1 MLDKLLTAAEGSQP
15 AFDRNNYDE
24 NGLWV
29 GRPLYEPPEPACGW
43 VKHGFANGRFAPP
56 CGISSSAGRANAP
69 NFDRA
74 IPHLKKES
82 DCRACGQRGH
92 WKGDPECPQNVLLAA
107 AAATHGGATAE
118 GPAPATRVFLRR
130 TPSPTTAARL
140 VPVASP
146 PQDGSSQPE
155 AAPAPAGLVLVQAPL
170 AAEDA
175 LMENIDGE
183 ELSDAALADL
193 SEAPPMP
200 FGPEPPPSEREWD
213 LVRQFLART
222 RSQQQTPGEE
232 FEIFSDAGS
241 AKSSGAKL
249 PLKE

>member
-29 GRPLYEPPEPACGW
+29 GRPLYEPPEPARGW
-43 VKHGFANGRFAPP
+43 VKPGFANGRFAPP
-56 CGISSSAGRANAP
+56 CGIFSSAGRANAP
-69 NFDRA
+69 
-74 IPHLKKES
+74 
-82 DCRACGQRGH
+82 
-92 WKGDPECPQNVLLAA
+92 PQNVLLAA